1 MGRIILQEEC
11 EGALIWLSGALYVF
25 LWNIF
30 LLAKPPWKGIAWSL
44 DGELW
49 MCPIFFLHDER
60 NSLWLLHRLRGSD
73 WKCWDGRTDVLK
85 GLIGNLLKY
94 PQKMIML
101 CLIIHRIGDCA
112 EEFLKKFSL
121 LKYIVL
127 LDMDMR
133 IFTKTKFS
141 IWILHS

>member
-11 EGALIWLSGALYVF
+11 EGALIWLSEALHVF

-30 LLAKPPWKGIAWSL
+30 PACQTALEGNSMKPRWGIM
-44 DGELW
+44 DV
-49 MCPIFFLHDER
+49 PYIFLHDER

-73 WKCWDGRTDVLK
+73 WKCWGGRTDVLK

-94 PQKMIML
+94 PQRLIML
-101 CLIIHRIGDCA
+101 CLIIHRIGDRA
-112 EEFLKKFSL
+112 EETSSL

-141 IWILHS
+141 IWLWILHS